1 VTQPKRNSNST
12 AGLQKISS
20 TIFTNLA
27 YHYPV
32 SSIHAVNDCIHFFMW
47 LISQIQN
54 KHLKRIIT
62 FKTTGMI
69 KKILKWTGILLL
81 TLIVAITVVIASR
94 QNLKYDAPYP
104 DLKAS
109 TDSAVIAKGKHLV
122 TGAAHCINCHS
133 TANVDSLVDLGQPAP
148 LSGGVKFELPV
159 GIIYS
164 KNITPDK
171 ETGIGKYTD
180 GEIARALRYGVHPN
194 GDPVYDFMPFHNM
207 SDEDL
212 TAVISYLRAQKPVK
226 NEVPENKLNILGN
239 IVKAFMVKPVGPSGE
254 VPETVKQDTTA
265 EYGKYIAISVAEC
278 NGCHTQR
285 DLSGAY
291 IGAAFAGGN
300 EFNEGGYKLVTPN
313 ITSDSSSRI
322 YGWTAQDFINRFRMG
337 KVIPYS
343 PMPWNSFKRMNDDEL
358 KAIYNFLK
366 TVPHAKNEMQVA
378 AK

>member
-1 VTQPKRNSNST
+1 
-12 AGLQKISS
+12 
-20 TIFTNLA
+20 
-27 YHYPV
+27 
-32 SSIHAVNDCIHFFMW
+32 
-47 LISQIQN
+47 
-54 KHLKRIIT
+54 
-62 FKTTGMI
+62 MI

-81 TLIVAITVVIASR
+81 TLIVAITVVVASR

-212 TAVISYLRAQKPVK
+212 TAVLSYLRSQKPVK

-239 IVKAFMVKPVGPSGE
+239 IVKAFMVKPVGPSGK
-254 VPETVKQDTTA
+254 VPETVKQDTSA

-278 NGCHTQR
+278 NGCHTKR

-291 IGAAFAGGN
+291 TGEAFAGGN
-300 EFNEGGYKLVTPN
+300 EFNEGGHKLVTPN

-343 PMPWNSFKRMNDDEL
+343 PMPWNSFKRMSDDEL
-358 KAIYNFLK
+358 TAIYNFLK
-366 TVPHAKNEMQVA
+366 TVPPAKSEIQLA
-378 AK
+378 SK

>member
-1 VTQPKRNSNST
+1 
-12 AGLQKISS
+12 
-20 TIFTNLA
+20 
-27 YHYPV
+27 
-32 SSIHAVNDCIHFFMW
+32 
-47 LISQIQN
+47 
-54 KHLKRIIT
+54 
-62 FKTTGMI
+62 MI
-69 KKILKWTGILLL
+69 KTILKWTGIVLL
-81 TLIVAITVVIASR
+81 TLVVAVTIVVASR

-104 DLKAS
+104 DIKAS
-109 TDSAVIAKGKHLV
+109 TDSAVIARGKHLV

-148 LSGGVKFELPV
+148 LSGGVKFKLPV
-159 GIIYS
+159 GVIYS

-212 TAVISYLRAQKPVK
+212 TAVLSYLRSQKPVK

-254 VPETVKQDTTA
+254 VPETVKQDTSA

-278 NGCHTQR
+278 NGCHTKR

-291 IGAAFAGGN
+291 TGEAFAGGN
-300 EFNEGGYKLVTPN
+300 EFNEGGHKLVTPN

-322 YGWTAQDFINRFRMG
+322 YGWTQEDFIKRFRMG

-343 PMPWNSFKRMNDDEL
+343 PMPWNSFKRMSDDEL
-358 KAIYNFLK
+358 TAIYNFLK
-366 TVPHAKNEMQVA
+366 TVPPAKSEIQLA
-378 AK
+378 SK